1 MHAKPNQ
8 IRHRSSSCRWWDSC
22 TPLGR
27 KYTFPLSRAEVAEFL
42 QSVNVS
48 PEKIKSA
55 TEFVLAGCRIIPEA
69 GQFIAC
75 DLTKN
80 AYRTISSSLD
90 EAQRNKREEADTLDL
105 FIGCLHV
112 KDGVAAIVLESFGVT
127 LERTQTARA
136 RLNKPLTS

>member
-1 MHAKPNQ
+1 MLAGEQ
-8 IRHRSSSCRWWDSC
+8 A
-22 TPLGR
+22 GR
-27 KYTFPLSRAEVAEFL
+27 FEHDYIDTGHIILALITNEEVAEFL